1 MFSEPIIFKELF
13 KGFTVLRWNDKLRP
27 VEFIEMDKHA
37 HKMMIAWCL
46 AKYEEERGKKINW
59 HNIIRGGVYELLR
72 RIVIRDI
79 KNPIF
84 FRIQK
89 QYKEVYKK
97 LNQWVFNYFES
108 RLKDRELLSELKEYI
123 YEEKLIDDFSRY
135 ILDAAHKYSSYL
147 EFLLIKQINPLGYQI
162 DEIDRE
168 MLKDISKFMELEGI
182 QKLTT
187 RQKISDFIEL
197 CSQLRFQ
204 IRWSQTPRI
213 PRTSVLGHSMFV
225 ASAAYFLTRDNN
237 PCQKRIYNNFFG
249 GLFHDLPET
258 VTRDIIH
265 PVKSSS
271 QDFETLIHSI
281 EQELAEKEIYP
292 LLEDPWKDD
301 IRYFTQDEFLNKI
314 RSNGKVEFVGSVEEI
329 NEKYNNDEFS
339 PYDGKIIRAADHLG
353 AYLEA
358 KSSIDFGIISEDLQS
373 AIHTIKENYQI
384 KVGKID
390 FSHIYNEL

>member
-46 AKYEEERGKKINW
+46 AKYEEERGKKIDW
-59 HNIIRGGVYELLR
+59 LNIIRGGVYELLR

-108 RLKDRELLSELKEYI
+108 RLNDPDLLSELKEYI
-123 YEEKLIDDFSRY
+123 YEDRLIDDFSRY

-162 DEIDRE
+162 DVIDRE

-187 RQKISDFIEL
+187 RQKVSDFIEL

-237 PCQKRIYNNFFG
+237 PCPKRIYNNFFG

-271 QDFETLIHSI
+271 QDFEALIHSI
-281 EQELAEKEIYP
+281 EQELAEQEIYP
-292 LLEDPWKDD
+292 LLEDTWKDE
-301 IRYFTQDEFLNKI
+301 IRYFTQDEFMNKI
-314 RSNGKVEFVGSVEEI
+314 RKNGKVEFVASVDEI
-329 NEKYNNDEFS
+329 NEKFNQDEFY

-358 KSSIDFGIISEDLQS
+358 KSSIDYGINSEDLQS
-373 AIHTIKENYQI
+373 AIHTIKDSYQI
-384 KVGKID
+384 KIGMID

>member
-1 MFSEPIIFKELF
+1 MFAEPILFKELF

-27 VEFIEMDKHA
+27 VEFIEMDKHS

-46 AKYEEERGKKINW
+46 AKYEEARRNEVNW
-59 HNIIRGGVYELLR
+59 VNIIRGGVYELLR
-72 RIVIRDI
+72 RVVIRDI

-89 QYKEVYKK
+89 EYKDVYKK
-97 LNQWVFNYFES
+97 LNEWVFNYFKS
-108 RLKDRELLSELKEYI
+108 RLSDETLLNELYEYI
-123 YEEKLIDDFSRY
+123 VEDALIDDFSRY
-135 ILDAAHKYSSYL
+135 ILDAAHKYASYL

-162 DEIDRE
+162 EEIERD
-168 MLKDISKFMELEGI
+168 MLKDIARFMELEGI
-182 QKLTT
+182 RKLAT
-187 RQKISDFIEL
+187 RQKVADFIEL

-225 ASAAYFLTRDNN
+225 ASASYFITRDNN
-237 PCQKRIYNNFFG
+237 PCPRRLYNNFFG

-271 QDFETLIHSI
+271 EDFEAIIHNL

-292 LLEDPWKDD
+292 LLESSWVNE
-301 IRYFTQDEFLNKI
+301 IRYFTQDEFLNKVVI
-314 RSNGKVEFVGSVEEI
+314 DRKVVTIDSVEEI
-329 NEKYNNDEFS
+329 SENYNKDEFS
-339 PYDGKIIRAADHLG
+339 PYDGRIIRAADHLG

-358 KSSIDFGIISEDLQS
+358 KSSIDFGIRSEDLAS
-373 AIHTIKENYQI
+373 AIETIRNSYQI
-384 KVGKID
+384 KIGNVD
-390 FSHIYNEL
+390 FSNIYDGL